1 MKVSSL
7 QPRRNLRRLQR
18 GLSLI
23 ELMIALV
30 LGLVV
35 VAAAGGM
42 FLANRRIYASTETIN
57 RVQENIRVAFELMSR
72 DIREAGAIPC
82 GGSAQRI
89 NMLNNSGNGWWAQFD
104 AGLVGYENTTPAG
117 AAGAGVTI
125 PARAA
130 GTDAVDLFLANDGDY
145 VITRHDTP
153 SAELSLNT
161 TAGLSNN
168 DIVLVCNAEYAFIMQ
183 ITQVQPEALH
193 VQHNGGNG
201 SPGNCASELQLIH
214 LNGASGCQD
223 GASSKNGYCFTA
235 ATGTGSC
242 QHGSTAPAQLARLNA
257 VRWFVA
263 NNGRGSTSLYR
274 ARILGLGAGAV
285 PTVQQVEEIAEGVT
299 DLELQYRLNGA
310 AGFADAGAGTNWA
323 NVNAVRVEMQVSG
336 MRGALSDNDIRG
348 TDGETLSRT
357 FSHVVAIRNR
367 GGVL

>member
-7 QPRRNLRRLQR
+7 QPRRNVRRLQR

-82 GGSAQRI
+82 GGSARRI

-130 GTDAVDLFLANDGDY
+130 GTDVVDLFLANDGDY
-145 VITRHDTP
+145 VVTDHDTP
-153 SAELSLNT
+153 SAEINLSS
-161 TAGLSNN
+161 TAGLADN
-168 DIVLVCNAEYAFIMQ
+168 DIVLICNTDVAFVFQ
-183 ITQVQPEALH
+183 ITQVQTSALKI
-193 VQHNGGNG
+193 QHNPGNG
-201 SPGNCASELQLIH
+201 TSNNCSQEFQLIDRNPDKTCM
-214 LNGASGCQD
+214 NGGSSG
-223 GASSKNGYCFTA
+223 NGYCFTA
-235 ATGTGSC
+235 ATDTGSC
-242 QHGSTAPAQLARLNA
+242 KHGSTAPAQLTRLNA

-263 NNGRGSTSLYR
+263 DNGRGSTSLYR
-274 ARILGLGAGAV
+274 ARILGLDADAV

-299 DLELQYRLNGA
+299 DLELRYRLNGA
-310 AGFADAGAGTNWA
+310 AGFADAGTVTNWA

-336 MRGALSDNDIRG
+336 MRGALSENDIRG